1 MLDKKVTR
9 KEFLLGA
16 LSITALFVASKVPSV
31 VKNQFSQ
38 PKGNNTFGKAKIG
51 NAYGNYSYGG
61 GKKNA

>member
-31 VKNQFSQ
+31 VKNQFTPFTKLKNDNS
-38 PKGNNTFGKAKIG
+38 NNI
-51 NAYGNYSYGG
+51 YGNSSYG